1 MCKLAWSSW
10 REAAAGR
17 KAHTCCNT
25 SAGSEH
31 RVREWS
37 CGGAALTASL
47 VHSVGWFL
55 DGGSQLNIFKGTLL
69 VGCNCCAD
77 CCGSLDVAKE

>member
-10 REAAAGR
+10 RSAAAGR

-47 VHSVGWFL
+47 AHSVV
-55 DGGSQLNIFKGTLL
+55 DML
-69 VGCNCCAD
+69 VVDIDIITVMIEEVMWVG
-77 CCGSLDVAKE
+77 E

>member
-47 VHSVGWFL
+47 AHSVV
-55 DGGSQLNIFKGTLL
+55 DML
-69 VGCNCCAD
+69 VVEID
-77 CCGSLDVAKE
+77 IITVMIE